1 MPSRDAT
8 RYSGTEQTEWT
19 PESRNLQAITT
30 YIQKLEERDPELAN
44 ELKTVHLTSTDM
56 AQVSWLQKE
65 NGSPEKLLHAFRDSS
80 NHLDE
85 AQMDHLAERLVH
97 TLTIP
102 AWEKVQELEGIH
114 DHAARMGTEFNPENF
129 NALMEKSAQAL
140 NKRLETAEEYL
151 KEGLREGLLEESDR
165 ETQLN
170 DYLKN
175 RYGGVLTELV
185 ERAEDRNQ
193 IADSLPE
200 GSPEIRTMSNAHER
214 DALDYENTLGL
225 MSTIFEAGA
234 FEAGISEARE
244 AQERAAVVMTEGKM
258 AFCTDPQLNQEISA
272 LHNERKESLFLAHT
286 NALWDKLP
294 DEAREFQAENPSSMI
309 EMFDQPGYV
318 DSFKEFAATLIKED
332 QAWLANTITW
342 RVNTEE
348 MRVPSGTGHGFPE
361 SARVSSALKQA
372 MDEIR

>member
-19 PESRNLQAITT
+19 PESRDLQAITT
-30 YIQKLEERDPELAN
+30 YSEKLEERDPELAN
-44 ELKTVHLTSTDM
+44 ELRTLHLRSTDM
-56 AQVSWLQKE
+56 AQVSWLQRE
-65 NGSPEKLLHAFRDSS
+65 TDSPEKLLHAFRESS

-85 AQMDHLAERLVH
+85 AQMDHVAEQLVH
-97 TLTIP
+97 TMTMP

-114 DHAARMGTEFNPENF
+114 DHAARMGTDFNPGNF
-129 NALMEKSAQAL
+129 NALMEKSAEAL

-151 KEGLREGLLEESDR
+151 KEGLREGLLEEGDR
-165 ETQLN
+165 ETQLKE
-170 DYLKN
+170 YLKN
-175 RYGGVLTELV
+175 RYGGVLTELM
-185 ERAEDRNQ
+185 ERAEDRIQ

-200 GSPEIRTMSNAHER
+200 GSPEIRTMAYAHEM
-214 DALDYENTLGL
+214 DALSYEHTLGL
-225 MSTIFEAGA
+225 MDTVFEAGA
-234 FEAGISEARE
+234 FEAGISEARD
-244 AQERAAVVMTEGKM
+244 AQERAAVVMTEGKI
-258 AFCTDPQLNQEISA
+258 ASCDDPQLDQEIRD
-272 LHNERKESLFLAHT
+272 LHNERQDSIFLAHT
-286 NALWDKLP
+286 TAVSDKLP
-294 DEAREFQAENPSSMI
+294 EEAREFQAENPPSMI

-348 MRVPSGTGHGFPE
+348 LQVPSTTDYSFPE